1 MSSGVKL
8 SRSSWIL
15 LGLMIQ
21 VAVLLPDMAWA
32 QSTLNWG
39 PPYVNGGWVGDGVQ
53 YQTIQDAVTAT
64 VAELKASCIV
74 TPTSTCETKVVY
86 FPDPLHNHD
95 AAEVFGNAD
104 QQSPTATFI
113 GGTLVAYDPRKNG
126 GGCETCK
133 LHNGGH
139 TGASSPKGSSGD
151 AAIDSAIE
159 PGSTRVGDPI
169 NAATGNKY
177 QQDTDFRSNH
187 WLTFRRFYNSDT
199 SVPSTAMGA
208 RWRHTF
214 DRSLQVFGIGG
225 IIVAMRPDGFADE
238 FNKTGSAWTADADVA
253 DILTEQDDSNGNPI
267 GFTLFVAAYRETE
280 QYSADGLLQSI
291 TDSTGAS
298 ETFVYSTSSTPSSIA
313 PAPGLLLTVTDPNG
327 RALSFTYD
335 SSKYINSVAL
345 PDGGTLAY
353 GHDPIGNLTS
363 ITFPDTH
370 VLQYLYNEPTWTN
383 NVNLPHS
390 LTGSIDESGK
400 RFENTAYQSNNQA
413 FFSSF
418 ANGIDVTSYTTNLG
432 SPTITTPLGNKVTFD
447 YAKEVGQLRFI
458 DYDFGSNP
466 CGNECNQPWK
476 SLNHDSNGYV
486 SQETDLNGNVT
497 AITNN
502 SIGLETQRIEAQG
515 KPEQR
520 TINTT
525 WDNNLRVPL
534 TRQTLS
540 ANGTVVAQSAWVHNT
555 RGQTLATC
563 EMDPTVPAAASY
575 TCSNTGT
582 VPAGVRRTVM
592 TYCDAVD
599 STRCPVIGLLLTKK
613 GPRTDVDDTI
623 TYTYYL
629 DDNVLHQ
636 HGDLAAV
643 MDALGPAFRTN
654 YITYDGAGRLVTMA
668 DRNGVISTMTYTPR
682 GWLASLTTGL
692 VSESTTHYTY
702 TPYGAVETV
711 TDPDGVVT
719 TFGYDDA
726 HRLTKITDGQGNS
739 IQYTLDV
746 SGNRIAENV
755 YASGGTTPV
764 RSLTR
769 QFNKLGQLVK
779 TIDGLSHTV
788 FDASAAGSYDSNGNL
803 VQSNDGLGVKYKQSF
818 DALNR
823 LASNIQNFNGTDAA
837 TQNTITSTAYD
848 ALDRT
853 TAITDPSGLVTQYTY
868 DGLSN
873 LTELQSP
880 DTGSSSDTFDAAGN
894 LLTHTDARGVVSTR
908 TYDALNRIL
917 TLSFADQTLN
927 VAYHYDESSASVG
940 CTNGIS
946 VSGGRLSRVVENA
959 VTTVYCYDDRGN
971 VTQKRQMQ
979 GSTTDVTSY
988 GYTAANRLSQMTYP
1002 SGAVVQYGRNTL
1014 GQITSVTYT
1023 PSGGAGQT
1031 VVSGAAYLPFG
1042 PIASYTLGNGQ
1053 VVTRNYD
1060 ANYRM
1065 LDLTSPTFN
1074 LHFTRDVMGNVASLG
1089 NAPGVPT
1096 PTETYTYDPL
1106 YRLTGVNDSLG
1117 AVIEAYTYNKTGDRL
1132 SKTSTGGLA
1141 TGTYGYQA
1149 GTHWLTSIGN
1159 AARAYDSNGNMTGS
1173 ASAGQTLG
1181 YGYDGRNRLIVA
1193 QANDV
1198 TIGTYSY
1205 NALGERISKT
1215 TISSQGSGRFIYD
1228 ESYQI
1233 IGEYGAS
1240 NRDYVWADNLPIA
1253 IVDGS
1258 NVGTS
1263 FNFVTADDLET
1274 PRSASNS
1281 TGSQVWYWQY
1291 QSNPFGEMQPL
1302 GINGFALNLR
1312 FAGQYYDRETG
1323 LTANVMRYYDA
1334 PVGRFEQADPIG
1346 LLGGQWS
1353 TYAYA
1358 GSTPFMYVDPLGLW
1372 IPPAIPD
1379 SVADFLVG
1387 AADDLSFGIGP
1398 LLREEYG
1405 IDGGIDRCSTAYKAG
1420 GYAALAVG
1428 FTRLGYSAVA
1438 KAIASNPALDGLA
1451 ASAARNSLKAI
1462 FRGGFFSSYRAYSYE
1477 ELLAKY
1483 GSDAAIKAASG
1494 RTSSLFNSIGADAA
1508 LGALFDHPK
1517 CGCAK

>member
-21 VAVLLPDMAWA
+21 VAVLLPGMAWA
-32 QSTLNWG
+32 QSALNWG
-39 PPYVNGGWVGDGVQ
+39 PPYVNGGWVSDGVQ

-64 VAELKASCIV
+64 VAELKASCTV

-104 QQSPTATFI
+104 QQSPTSTFI
-113 GGTLVAYDPRKNG
+113 GGTLVGYDPRKNG

-169 NAATGNKY
+169 NVATGSKY

-383 NVNLPHS
+383 NANLPHS
-390 LTGSIDESGK
+390 LTGSIDESGN

-418 ANGIDVTSYTTNLG
+418 TNGVDVTSYTTNLG

-525 WDNNLRVPL
+525 WDNNLRAPL
-534 TRQTLS
+534 TRQTLN
-540 ANGTVVAQSAWVHNT
+540 ANGTAVAQSAWVYNV
-555 RGQTLATC
+555 RGQALATC
-563 EMDPTVPAAASY
+563 EMDPAVPAAASY
-575 TCSNTGT
+575 TCNNTGT

-599 STRCPVIGLLLTKK
+599 STQCPVIGLLLTQK
-613 GPRTDVDDTI
+613 GPRTDVDDT
-623 TYTYYL
+623 TTFSYYM
-629 DDNVLHQ
+629 DDNVLHR
-636 HGDLAAV
+636 HGDLATV
-643 MDALGPAFRTN
+643 TDALGHQTT
-654 YITYDGAGRLVTMA
+654 YIGYDGAGRVTTMV
-668 DRNGVISTMTYTPR
+668 DQNGAVSILSYTPR
-682 GWLASLTTGL
+682 GWLASRTIGTAL
-692 VSESTTHYTY
+692 ESTTNYTY
-702 TPYGAVETV
+702 TPFGAVETI
-711 TDPDGVVT
+711 TDPDGVVIT
-719 TFGYDDA
+719 YGYDDA
-726 HRLTKITDGQGNS
+726 HRLTTITDGQGNA

-746 SGNRIAENV
+746 SGNRTAENV
-755 YASGGTTPV
+755 YRSGGTTPV

-769 QFNKLGQLVK
+769 QFNKLGELVK
-779 TIDGLSHTV
+779 TIDGLNHTV
-788 FDASAAGSYDSNGNL
+788 FDASATGSYDQNGNL
-803 VQSNDGLGVKYKQSF
+803 VQSSDGLSIKRKQTV
-818 DALNR
+818 DGLNR
-823 LASNIQNFNGTDAA
+823 VVSSVDNFGGTDVA
-837 TQNTITSTAYD
+837 TQNTTTGVAYD
-848 ALDRT
+848 ALDRVT
-853 TAITDPSGLVTQYTY
+853 GVTDPTNLVTQYTY

-873 LTELQSP
+873 QTALQSP

-894 LLTHTDARGVVSTR
+894 RLTHTDARGVVSTS

-917 TLSFADQTLN
+917 TTSYADATLN
-927 VAYHYDESSASVG
+927 VTYHYDETYLDIG
-940 CTNGIS
+940 CPG
-946 VSGGRLSRVVENA
+946 SGGYTHGRLTRVVENA
-959 VTTVYCYDDRGN
+959 VTTTYCYDDRGN
-971 VTQKRQMQ
+971 VSEKQQLQ
-979 GSTTDVTSY
+979 GSNNDITT
-988 GYTAANRLSQMTYP
+988 YTYTPADRLSQITYP
-1002 SGAVVQYGRNTL
+1002 SGTVVQYGRDAL
-1014 GQITSVTYT
+1014 GQITSVTAT

-1031 VVSGAAYLPFG
+1031 VVSGATYLPFG

-1060 ANYRM
+1060 ANYRIV
-1065 LDLTSPTFN
+1065 DLTSPTFN

-1089 NAPGVPT
+1089 DAPGVPT

-1106 YRLTGVNDSLG
+1106 YRLTGVNDGLG
-1117 AVIEAYTYNKTGDRL
+1117 AVIESYTYNKTGDRL

-1141 TGTYGYQA
+1141 TGAYGYQS

-1159 AARAYDSNGNMTGS
+1159 AARSYDSNGNTTAI
-1173 ASAGQTLG
+1173 ASAGQTFG
-1181 YGYDGRNRLIVA
+1181 YGYDDRNRLTVA
-1193 QANDV
+1193 QANNV
-1198 TIGTYSY
+1198 TVSTYSY
-1205 NALGERISKT
+1205 NTLGERIAKLST
-1215 TISSQGSGRFIYD
+1215 APQAISERFVYKND
-1228 ESYQI
+1228 GQI
-1233 IGEYGAS
+1233 LGEYGTS
-1240 NRDYVWADNLPIA
+1240 NRDYAWMDNLPVATIDDSGA
-1253 IVDGS
+1253 
-1258 NVGTS
+1258 TS
-1263 FNFVTADDLET
+1263 FVIADALGA
-1274 PRSASNS
+1274 PRSVTNTSG
-1281 TGSQVWYWQY
+1281 TQVWQWAYEA
-1291 QSNPFGEMQPL
+1291 NPFGEKQPTTS
-1302 GINGFALNLR
+1302 NGYTFNLR
-1312 FAGQYYDRETG
+1312 YPGQYFDVERGAIYNLNRD
-1323 LTANVMRYYDA
+1323 YDA
-1334 PVGRFEQADPIG
+1334 TVARYLQSDLIG
-1346 LLGGQWS
+1346 LAGGSS
-1353 TYAYA
+1353 TYLYA
-1358 GSTPFMYVDPLGLW
+1358 AGNPMASIDPLGLW
-1372 IPPAIPD
+1372 SLTIQAYDVFGGGIVLTGEGLSFSSIGFRLGVGVGAGIDFNPFGEKPD
-1379 SVADFLVG
+1379 SKAPGSSDSLGLFAEG
-1387 AADDLSFGIGP
+1387 AAGFGP
-1398 LLREEYG
+1398 L
-1405 IDGGIDRCSTAYKAG
+1405 AG
-1420 GYAALAVG
+1420 GLGFNAG
-1428 FTRLGYSAVA
+1428 FTHWVDEGDRNHFCGYGGHEPELSGGKDHNTRPFRIGVIDFEAEVSAG
-1438 KAIASNPALDGLA
+1438 I
-1451 ASAARNSLKAI
+1451 
-1462 FRGGFFSSYRAYSYE
+1462 
-1477 ELLAKY
+1477 ELTHNF
-1483 GSDAAIKAASG
+1483 GE
-1494 RTSSLFNSIGADAA
+1494 
-1508 LGALFDHPK
+1508 
-1517 CGCAK
+1517 